1 MSGEFRRGGG
11 PLFGA
16 MIGAG
21 CGMTSVIFYT
31 HGVFAVAIANTTG
44 WLRSE
49 IQFAFTLLSLVA
61 VITAPA
67 VGWMIDRMGARR
79 VALWAIPAFFM
90 GFALLSLT
98 GGSLPGYYAAFMTMA
113 VLGAGTLPVTWTTVV
128 NQWFHQ
134 NRGIALG
141 IALTGTG
148 IAATLAPSYA
158 GWLIVSQGWQMA
170 YFWLAL
176 TTTII
181 ALPVVVLLFRSPR
194 VDSHHG
200 ESTSTEL
207 LAARLDSGSSFAE
220 ALRNYRLWVLCFAIF
235 LVAGSVSGLITSF
248 VAQLTDRGFSLAEA
262 AGYASIIGFSVICG
276 RLVAGLLV
284 DRLWAPAV
292 AAVLLSFPAV
302 AALALDMA
310 PLTPVLAGLCAA
322 LIGLGAGAEVDLLAF
337 FTSRYFGLRRYGT
350 IYAMTFVFFS
360 LSAGL
365 APTAFGLVYDWSGDY
380 SLALRFAATACALG
394 ALAMLT
400 LGSYPDFPTRSSRT
414 VTAERPV

>member
-1 MSGEFRRGGG
+1 MNSEFRRGGG

-21 CGMTSVIFYT
+21 CGMTSVVFYT
-31 HGVFAVAIANTTG
+31 HGVFAVPIANTTG

-49 IQFAFTLLSLVA
+49 VQFAFTLLSLMA
-61 VITAPA
+61 VVTAPA
-67 VGWMIDRMGARR
+67 VGWMIDRYGARR
-79 VALWAIPAFFM
+79 VALWAIPAFFT

-98 GGSLPGYYAAFMTMA
+98 GGSLPGYYAAFLAMA

-128 NQWFHQ
+128 NQWFHD

-148 IAATLAPSYA
+148 VAATVAPAYA

-181 ALPVVVLLFRSPR
+181 ALPVVALLFRSPQA
-194 VDSHHG
+194 DSWRG
-200 ESTSTEL
+200 TKTSTESI
-207 LAARLDSGSSFAE
+207 AAHLDAGNSFTE
-220 ALRNYRLWVLCFAIF
+220 AFRSYRLWVLCFGIF
-235 LVAGSVSGLITSF
+235 LVGGSVSGLITSF
-248 VAQLTDRGFSLAEA
+248 VAMLTDRGFTLAEA

-276 RLVAGLLV
+276 RLGAGLLV

-292 AAVLLSFPAV
+292 AAVFLSFPAA

-322 LIGLGAGAEVDLLAF
+322 LIGLGAGAELDLLAF
-337 FTSRYFGLRRYGT
+337 LTSRYFGLRRYGS
-350 IYAMTFVFFS
+350 IYALTFVFFS
-360 LSAGL
+360 VSAGL
-365 APTAFGLVYDWSGDY
+365 APTAFGLVYDGSGNY
-380 SLALRFAATACALG
+380 SLALRCAATACALG

-400 LGSYPDFPTRSSRT
+400 LGNYPDFAVRRDTKI
-414 VTAERPV
+414 VGEAI

>member
-1 MSGEFRRGGG
+1 MNSEFRRGGG

-31 HGVFAVAIANTTG
+31 HGIFAVPIANTTG

-49 IQFAFTLLSLVA
+49 VQFAFTLLSLMA
-61 VITAPA
+61 VLTAPA
-67 VGWMIDRMGARR
+67 VGWMIDRVGARR
-79 VALWAIPAFFM
+79 VALWAIPAFFA

-98 GGSLPGYYAAFMTMA
+98 GGSLPGYYAAFAAMA

-128 NQWFHQ
+128 NQWFHR

-148 IAATLAPSYA
+148 IAATLAPAYA

-181 ALPVVVLLFRSPR
+181 AMPVVALLFRSPQADPR
-194 VDSHHG
+194 H
-200 ESTSTEL
+200 EASTSTEL
-207 LAARLDSGSSFAE
+207 LASHLDAGLSFSE
-220 ALRNYRLWVLCFAIF
+220 AFRSYRLWVLCLGIF
-235 LVAGSVSGLITSF
+235 LVGGSVSGLITSF
-248 VAQLTDRGFSLAEA
+248 VAMLTDRGFTLAEA

-276 RLVAGLLV
+276 RLGAGLLV

-292 AAVLLSFPAV
+292 AAVLLSFPAA

-322 LIGLGAGAEVDLLAF
+322 LIGLGAGAELDLLAF
-337 FTSRYFGLRRYGT
+337 LTSRYFGLRRYGS
-350 IYAMTFVFFS
+350 IYALTFVFFS
-360 LSAGL
+360 VSAGL
-365 APTAFGLVYDWSGDY
+365 APTAFGLVYDGSGNY

-400 LGSYPDFPTRSSRT
+400 LGTYPDFTLRRKT
-414 VTAERPV
+414 TAVGEAI